1 MGIAGS
7 VISKN
12 AEALLD
18 ELIRHADILTVVY
31 YPQEHRYESLNCPE
45 IFGNIPQA
53 ADDFP
58 NCIFK
63 YLNLTPEHS
72 RVFRDTVLAIDNG
85 EDSAECTIEIKPEDE
100 RVWVNTKWIAF
111 KDESGKTEYAVVIG
125 HDVTGEKE
133 KELRFAKLVMDR
145 ENLQGKILAASCFN
159 VTEDRTIRHSVG
171 NGMGTPVPMEL
182 IPEDIRESI
191 VRCEPEVELQR
202 DETKNVLFSAAS
214 QIPDEAERDKFVR
227 MCCVVGMRDA
237 FREGRLEQILEY
249 RRMLNGRLTWVS
261 TRVVLIT
268 NPDSH
273 DIYAFYYTRDITEQ
287 KQDAMVINSVMHE
300 GCDFISLIDV
310 EKDKA
315 HFVYISDHM
324 KKVAPRWTNPGGVR
338 YGKELEL
345 TMKEHLSLENNMKL
359 KALTS
364 IKYIAERLAVNP
376 LFTANYELNEDGQH
390 VYKQVLYRW
399 LDETHTSIIAIQQ
412 DVTQTVTERMERD
425 KIAENLQFD
434 NRILEQAALEANE
447 FLAVIDT
454 VEDTISLKYGTWY
467 AKGIET
473 PPEQRVLKRDTL
485 FRIIS
490 DNFLGNPNDRDSFKK
505 IFDRDN
511 IHNELITK
519 GEVISVMDIP
529 MPGRRTQRKQFRITA
544 LDKEGRY
551 LLIVKTD
558 ITKSYEED
566 MHLRDAL
573 DAAKQGSRAKTEFL
587 SHMSHDIRTPM
598 NAILGFSELLI
609 RDADDP
615 EKVKEE
621 AEKIIKSGKHLLG
634 LINDVLDMSKI
645 ESGKAQ
651 LSKVKFRLE
660 ETVSLVDG
668 IIRPL
673 TEAKGQSFEVTY
685 DNVRHK
691 TFVADDNR
699 LQQVLVNTLS
709 NAYKYTGEGGHITM
723 NIKGNY
729 EDDKLYETVMF
740 EISDNGIGMSEEY
753 QRMLFEPFSRER
765 QEGTDRT
772 QGTGLGMAITHNIL
786 TRMGGTISVKS
797 ELGKGSTFIIA
808 VPLQI
813 ADDPEERLID
823 EHENGKDSEEINDE
837 IFKGMRVMVVEDN
850 ELNAEIIC
858 EILSIQG
865 AEVTLAG
872 DGNVALETF
881 KTSEP
886 GSFDLILMDIQ
897 MPVMNGY
904 ESARAIRA
912 ISHYEFMPVKRRDE
926 AASIPIIA
934 MTANAFSED
943 VQNALA
949 SGMNAH
955 VAKPLNME
963 VLKKT
968 VSRVMNQN
976 QIRE

>member
-7 VISKN
+7 VISEN
-12 AEALLD
+12 AEILLS
-18 ELIRHADILTVVY
+18 ELIRHVDILTVVY
-31 YPQEHRYESLNCPE
+31 YPQEHRYECINCPE
-45 IFGNIPQA
+45 IFGNIPQKS
-53 ADDFP
+53 DDFP

-63 YLNLTPEHS
+63 YLNLSPEHS
-72 RVFRDTVLAIDNG
+72 RVFRDAVRAIDNG
-85 EDSAECTIEIKPEDE
+85 EDSAECTVEIKPEDE
-100 RVWVNTKWIAF
+100 GIWISLKWISF
-111 KDESGKTEYAVVIG
+111 KDDDGVPGYAVCIG
-125 HDVTGEKE
+125 NDVTGEKE

-145 ENLQGKILAASCFN
+145 ENLQGKIIAASCFN
-159 VTEDRTIRHSVG
+159 VTKDRTIRHSLG
-171 NGMGTPVPMEL
+171 NGAGSPVPMEF
-182 IPEDIRESI
+182 IPDEIRESI
-191 VRCEPEVELQR
+191 LRADPRAGHQN
-202 DETKNVLFSAAS
+202 DETKKVLFSSAS
-214 QIPDEAERDKFVR
+214 QIPDDEERESFVR
-227 MCCVVGMRDA
+227 MCSIEGMRDA
-237 FREGRLEQILEY
+237 FREGKTDRSMEYKRLLND
-249 RRMLNGRLTWVS
+249 RMAWVS
-261 TRVVLIT
+261 TRVILVT

-273 DIYAFYYTRDITEQ
+273 DIYAFYYTREITDK
-287 KQDAMVINSVMHE
+287 KQDEMIINSVMHE
-300 GCDFISLIDV
+300 SCDFIALINTAT
-310 EKDKA
+310 DKA
-315 HFVYISDHM
+315 HFIYISDLM
-324 KKVAPRWTNPGGVR
+324 KRMAPRWTAPGGVR
-338 YGKELEL
+338 YGKELEI
-345 TMKEHLSLENNMKL
+345 TMKEHLSPEYNLKL
-359 KALTS
+359 KYLTS
-364 IKYIAERLAVNP
+364 IDYIAKQLINNP
-376 LFTANYELNEDGQH
+376 SFTATYDLMEKGKH
-390 VYKQVLYRW
+390 AYKQVLYRW
-399 LDETHTSIIAIQQ
+399 LDETHTNIIAIQQ

-425 KIAENLQFD
+425 KITKDLQFD

-447 FLAVIDT
+447 FVAVINT
-454 VEDTISLKYGTWY
+454 LEDTIELKYGTWY

-473 PPEQRVLKRDTL
+473 PPEQRKLKREVL
-485 FRIIS
+485 FKIIS
-490 DNFLGNPNDRDSFKK
+490 DNFLGSQADRDSFQKNFNRAGINK
-505 IFDRDN
+505 
-511 IHNELITK
+511 ELDIK
-519 GEVISVMDIP
+519 GEAVFVMDFP
-529 MPGRRTQRKQFRITA
+529 MPGKRTQRKQFRITG
-544 LDKEGRY
+544 LDPARRY

-598 NAILGFSELLI
+598 NAILGFSELLL

-621 AEKIIKSGKHLLG
+621 AEKIIKSGNHLLG

-660 ETVSLVDG
+660 DTVSLVDG
-668 IIRPL
+668 MIRPL
-673 TEAKGQSFEVTY
+673 TEAKGQTFDVTFT
-685 DNVRHK
+685 DVRHK

-699 LQQVLVNTLS
+699 LQQVLINTLS
-709 NAYKYTGEGGHITM
+709 NAHKYTGEGGHITM
-723 NIKGNY
+723 KIKGNY
-729 EDDKLYETVMF
+729 EDDKLYETVLF
-740 EISDNGIGMSEEY
+740 EITDNGIGMSEEY

-765 QEGTDRT
+765 QAGTDKT

-823 EHENGKDSEEINDE
+823 AANRAKDTEEFRDD
-837 IFKGMRVMVVEDN
+837 IFKGLRILVVEDN
-850 ELNAEIIC
+850 DLNAEIIC

-872 DGNVALETF
+872 DGSIALETF
-881 KTSEP
+881 KTSDP
-886 GSFDLILMDIQ
+886 GSYDLILMDIQ

-912 ISHYEFMPVKRRDE
+912 ISHYEFMPVKRRNE
-926 AASIPIIA
+926 AAQIPIIA

-949 SGMNAH
+949 SGMNGH

-968 VSRVMNQN
+968 VSRVMKQR
-976 QIRE
+976 RE